1 MAIFLI
7 FLIITVI
14 LIIIKIPRCPKKKKK
29 GFPKE
34 KSDLRGAK
42 GSASLRYGSVLTAHG
57 DP

>member
-1 MAIFLI
+1 MAIFII

-14 LIIIKIPRCPKKKKK
+14 LIIIKIPRCPKKKD
-29 GFPKE
+29 FSEE
-34 KSDLRGAK
+34 KSDLRGAE